1 LALRILLVDDFPA
14 VRRGVKHLVESNQE
28 WEIVAEACDGQE
40 GLREVVRLRP
50 DIAVVDIGMPRMNGL
65 DLTRAVRNS
74 VPNTKVLILTEYS
87 SQQMMREARD
97 AGADGYVIKSYAGS
111 ELLAAIQAL
120 SEERSFFSSKGI
132 GD

>member
-1 LALRILLVDDFPA
+1 
-14 VRRGVKHLVESNQE
+14 LVESNQA

-50 DIAVVDIGMPRMNGL
+50 DVVVVDIGMPIMNGL
-65 DLTRAVRNS
+65 ELTRAVRSS

-111 ELLAAIQAL
+111 ELLPAIQAL

-132 GD
+132 DD

>member
-14 VRRGVKHLVESNQE
+14 VRRGLKHLVESNQA

-50 DIAVVDIGMPRMNGL
+50 DVVVVDIGMPIMNGL
-65 DLTRAVRNS
+65 ELTRAVRSS

-111 ELLAAIQAL
+111 ELLPAIQAL

-132 GD
+132 DD

>member
-1 LALRILLVDDFPA
+1 VDDFPA

>member
-1 LALRILLVDDFPA
+1 LRILLVDDFPA

-40 GLREVVRLRP
+40 GLREVMRLRP

>member
-40 GLREVVRLRP
+40 GLREVMRLRP